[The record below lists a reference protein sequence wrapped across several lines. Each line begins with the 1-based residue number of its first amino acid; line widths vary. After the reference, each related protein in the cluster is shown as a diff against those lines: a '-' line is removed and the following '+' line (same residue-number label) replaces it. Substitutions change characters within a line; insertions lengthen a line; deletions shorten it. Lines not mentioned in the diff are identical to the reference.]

1 MLVDYFL
8 ILFMLRQCM
17 FSVCHVL
24 PRKPCFSPLL
34 SSSRSARQDTPCLS
48 LSTRLMSCQCLYYP
62 TVCLRSRC
70 HARLKKRCGSEREV
84 FCARFATFCRA
95 FQNTF
100 YPMLAHFSTLSMAG
114 FLPGGWVGLDGTQQL
129 CTAPWHRLKAKTD
142 ASKLS
147 ANE

>member
-1 MLVDYFL
+1 MYVQRL
-8 ILFMLRQCM
+8 
-17 FSVCHVL
+17 
-24 PRKPCFSPLL
+24 PCFAKKAMLF
-34 SSSRSARQDTPCLS
+34 SAAVKFKVCKARHTLPLS
-48 LSTRLMSCQCLYYP
+48 LHTSNELPIQCLYYP
-62 TVCLRSRC
+62 TVCLHSRC